1 MGLKITKSKKLLFI
15 LAIFVIII
23 LIITGTVVALYY
35 NYRNK
40 DVETLAQQEEDTEE
54 QIVFEQ
60 DGEYMDID
68 ELEQQSTGEDAEN
81 TEEQNNTT
89 NTNTVTNTTTTTS
102 TTSKNNNI
110 PYYIKVNYG
119 AQVVTIYK
127 KDDNGNYTIPF
138 KAMVCS
144 TGTATPTSGVYSIP
158 ARWEWLRLQGY
169 VYGHYSTQITGNILF
184 HSVPYLEKGNK
195 ASLEYWEYDKL
206 GTYAS
211 AGCIRLTVEDA
222 KWIYN
227 NCVKGTKVEFY
238 SDSNPGPLGKPSAK
252 KISSYPDYLRNW
264 DPTDSDSNNPW
275 KTYNESTKKNDTTQN
290 NTVTNNTVTN
300 NTVTNDTVTNN
311 TATNNIMTNNTVT
324 NNTVT
329 NNTVKDNTM
338 QTNTINSN
346 TINNTQNNTTDAN
359 NITQENA
366 ITENTVKNNIIQ
378 SNTVTNNAVQNNII
392 SNNIISNNTVSSN
405 KIESNTIDTNN
416 I

>member
-1 MGLKITKSKKLLFI
+1 MGLKLTKSKKLLFI

-23 LIITGTVVALYY
+23 LIITGTVVAIYY
-35 NYRNK
+35 NYKNK

-81 TEEQNNTT
+81 TEEQNNIT
-89 NTNTVTNTTTTTS
+89 NTNTATATNTTTS

-144 TGTATPTSGVYSIP
+144 TGDATPTSGVYSIP

-275 KTYNESTKKNDTTQN
+275 KTYNESTKKDDTTQN
-290 NTVTNNTVTN
+290 NTIQSNTVTN
-300 NTVTNDTVTNN
+300 N
-311 TATNNIMTNNTVT
+311 I
-324 NNTVT
+324 
-329 NNTVKDNTM
+329 VKDNAM

-346 TINNTQNNTTDAN
+346 TINNTQDNTTDTN

-366 ITENTVKNNIIQ
+366 VTENTVKNNITQ
-378 SNTVTNNAVQNNII
+378 SNTVTNNTVQ
-392 SNNIISNNTVSSN
+392 NNIISNNTVSSN
-405 KIESNTIDTNN
+405 KIESNTIGLNN